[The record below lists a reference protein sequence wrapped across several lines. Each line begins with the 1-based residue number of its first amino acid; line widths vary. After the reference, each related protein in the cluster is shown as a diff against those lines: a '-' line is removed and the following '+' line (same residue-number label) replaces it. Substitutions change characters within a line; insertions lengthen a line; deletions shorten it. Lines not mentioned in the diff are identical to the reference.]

1 MNNTQFRQK
10 MNDNGLRD
18 YHLAKILQISPAA
31 ICGWKKKNKFPVYLE
46 YYFENLKLKK
56 QIEKLN
62 SFITDKVIK
71 N

>member
-1 MNNTQFRQK
+1 

-18 YHLAKILQISPAA
+18 YHLAKLLQIIPAA
-31 ICGWKKKNKFPVYLE
+31 IVGWKKKNKFLVYLE